1 MHLQHKLRT
10 ALLTSALISSA
21 VLPSVAQDGSGYL
34 PPSTSAVQFSNGD
47 GHGVVVDGLLDDE
60 IWRNVPVATDFR
72 QREPT
77 AGAPATERTE
87 VRILYDEST
96 LYVGIMAY
104 DSDPDGIIARILQRD
119 EVMTPGFFGGPGF
132 GGDDGVA
139 ILFDTFHDHRN
150 GMIFATNPNGAEF
163 DALITDEG
171 RETNIDW
178 RAVWRVA
185 AQRVAD
191 GWSAEFAIPFRTLR
205 YPVDNGGQP
214 WGFNVYRVIRRK
226 NEEVLWSSW
235 SRQNEGFG
243 RVSRAGHLE
252 GLDHLPHPGMNLE
265 VKPYVL
271 GGVAQQRLDVGS
283 TDADPETDVGV
294 DAKWEVQP
302 GLLLDLTVNTDFAQV
317 EADDQQVNLTRFN
330 LFFPEKRDFFLEN
343 SGIFDYGDGGFF
355 GPPPYLVFFSR
366 RIGLSSDG
374 VVPILGG
381 ARLNG
386 RVGGQTVGFLNVVT
400 DRAFNEPR
408 TNFAVARLKRDVGE
422 NNYIGAIFTDRRNDL
437 GWNSTAGADWSFWP
451 TSRLNF
457 AGFVSGTAT
466 DGPGG
471 EGSAYKGDFDYTSD
485 KFGFNIGHL
494 AISPDARADMGFI
507 TRTDIRSSAAFF
519 RYSPR
524 PQVLGL
530 RKIDLRWSSTLV
542 THTDWTLQDW
552 SLGPTVAP
560 QWNSG
565 EDLSVDLN
573 VGFTRLDQGFDI
585 GPNVPVPAGDY
596 DTWSLSFMGG
606 TSSNRPVVLDANAS
620 MKGIY
625 EGTIGSVGGSLSASP
640 NANLSFTVSYNHN
653 HVDVPSGSFNAD
665 IGRLRLLYA
674 FSTRL
679 FFNALIQYNS
689 LDDRISAN
697 VRLNF
702 IHTPGSD
709 LFIVVNEERGVDGR
723 RWDLVTRSSVIKL
736 TYLARL

>member
-1 MHLQHKLRT
+1 MRPQT
-10 ALLTSALISSA
+10 FIALSPVIAMALVASISPLA
-21 VLPSVAQDGSGYL
+21 AQTGAYL
-34 PPSTSAVQFSNGD
+34 PPSTSAVHIREDAGALI
-47 GHGVVVDGLLDDE
+47 VVDGRLDDE
-60 IWRNVPVATDFR
+60 PWRTAPVATDFR

-87 VRILYDEST
+87 VRIAYDQST
-96 LYVGIMAY
+96 LYIGIMAH
-104 DSDPDGIIARILQRD
+104 DRNPDAVIARILQRD
-119 EVMTPGFFGGPGF
+119 QVMTPGFFGGPGF
-132 GGDDGVA
+132 AGDDGVA

-178 RAVWRVA
+178 RGVWRVA
-185 AQRVAD
+185 AQRVPG

-205 YPVDNGGQP
+205 YPANSGGEP

-252 GLDHLPHPGMNLE
+252 GLENLPRPGMNLE

-271 GGVAQQRLDVGS
+271 GGVAQQRLEAGTIDS
-283 TDADPETDVGV
+283 EPEMDLGV
-294 DAKWEVQP
+294 DAKWEVRP

-317 EADDQQVNLTRFN
+317 EADDQQVNLTRFS

-343 SGIFDYGDGGFF
+343 SGIFEFGDAGFF

-366 RIGLSSDG
+366 RIGLAPEG

-386 RVGGQTVGFLNVVT
+386 RVGGQTVGLLNVVT
-400 DRAFNEPR
+400 DRAFDEPR
-408 TNFAVARLKRDVGE
+408 TNFAVARVKRDVGE
-422 NNYIGAIFTDRRNDL
+422 NNYIGAIVTDRRNDT

-457 AGFVSGTAT
+457 AGFVSGTSTGGA
-466 DGPGG
+466 GG
-471 EGSAYKGDFDYTSD
+471 EGSAYKAVFDYTSD

-494 AISPDARADMGFI
+494 SISPDATAEMGFI
-507 TRTDIRSSAAFF
+507 TRTDIRSSNAFF
-519 RYSPR
+519 RFSPR
-524 PQVLGL
+524 PRVMGL

-542 THTDWTLQDW
+542 TRTDWTLQDW
-552 SLGPTVAP
+552 STGPTVAP

-565 EDLSVDLN
+565 EDLSLDLN
-573 VGFTRLDQGFDI
+573 VGFTRLDEGFEI
-585 GPNVPVPAGDY
+585 GPDVAVPAGDY
-596 DTWSLSFMGG
+596 DTWSVSFMGS
-606 TSSNRPVVLDANAS
+606 TSSNRPVVLGTNAS
-620 MKGIY
+620 V
-625 EGTIGSVGGSLSASP
+625 EGTYDGTITRIGGSVTASP

-653 HVDVPSGSFNAD
+653 HVDVPAGAFNAD

-679 FFNALIQYNS
+679 FLNALVQYNS
-689 LDDRISAN
+689 LDDGISAN

-709 LFIVVNEERGVDGR
+709 LFVVVNEERGVNGR
-723 RWDLVTRSSVIKL
+723 RWDLATRSSVFKL